1 MQVDQQQIFADRHGS
16 IRTDPRHFRLIM
28 GRIRKTLHAVAQQF
42 ETRDP
47 SFLYCFSSV
56 R

>member
-1 MQVDQQQIFADRHGS
+1 MRVDQQQIFADRHGL
-16 IRTDPRHFRLIM
+16 IRTDPRNLRLIM

-42 ETRDP
+42 GTSGR
-47 SFLYCFSSV
+47 SFLYCFSSA